1 MGNTTSPIKTVLS
14 AMNKCYRNDAS
25 LRPTARELAVYKQSE
40 LDAIELPLRVM
51 DRFEFDE

>member
-1 MGNTTSPIKTVLS
+1 
-14 AMNKCYRNDAS
+14 MNKCYRNDAR
-25 LRPTARELAVYKQSE
+25 LRPTARELAIYLQSE